1 MNYEKKYNEA
11 LERAKNLRK
20 DAIDMGEDIRAK
32 QCEIIFPE
40 LNESDDER
48 IRKAILEGLIDCRDA
63 PDLEWTNFG
72 GIKID
77 DCIAWIEKQGEQ
89 KNKINSYKIT
99 FEDVLALEC
108 SMKTAKITKGGDEL
122 YKILVPLYNKI
133 HNVYLLEKQGEQN
146 IIDKVEPK
154 FHKGDWV
161 ILTAGELS
169 TILQIVNVDT
179 NKKLYWFNDS
189 SYLPIVDEECLRL
202 WTIQDAKDGD
212 VLVSK
217 YEQPFIYNG
226 NYDEYNVGGY
236 CGIVCDGSM
245 FIETDTICQWADNK
259 KIKPATNA
267 QHDLLFQKMKEAG
280 YEWDNEK
287 KELKKIVTNG
297 GDFCE
302 SENCGQKSTWSEVDE
317 YMLDETIQHLKL
329 LIEIDKVKHC
339 ACDVQYYQRDIDWL
353 KSLKQR
359 MGG

>member
-1 MNYEKKYNEA
+1 MDYEKKYNEA

-20 DAIDMGEDIRAK
+20 DAIDMGENIRAK

-40 LNESDDER
+40 LTELEDER
-48 IRKAILEGLIDCRDA
+48 IRKALIEMFSNVGKKDWRDI
-63 PDLEWTNFG
+63 PTE
-72 GIKID
+72 KI
-77 DCIAWIEKQGEQ
+77 IAW
-89 KNKINSYKIT
+89 
-99 FEDVLALEC
+99 
-108 SMKTAKITKGGDEL
+108 
-122 YKILVPLYNKI
+122 
-133 HNVYLLEKQGEQN
+133 LEKQSEQKSTDTCCSSIINDKEFPAGEKRN
-146 IIDKVEPK
+146 FGYFIKPK

-267 QHDLLFQKMKEAG
+267 QHDLLFQKMKDAG

-287 KELKKIVTNG
+287 KELKLLITNG

-302 SENCGQKSTWSEVDE
+302 SENCDQNPTWSEKDE
-317 YMLDETIQHLKL
+317 NMFKSIIATCELAEQERDSSPARHLL
-329 LIEIDKVKHC
+329 EMQIN
-339 ACDVQYYQRDIDWL
+339 WL
-353 KSLKQR
+353 KSIKQR
-359 MGG
+359 MKGE